1 MGKRYVWGRY
11 TAVPQQGK
19 KTRYSQTSQNL
30 ENTVDVNVDEGETFY
45 VGKSYYFSEVTGKYS
60 LTNTTAHVMPSGYV
74 YAIDVGY
81 MVMTSGKMYY
91 GEFRGVYG
99 SLSIMANGLDANN
112 KKVIGKE
119 YGSYSYQETYTYYTK
134 GSFID
139 YVSSSN
145 SDQYPSNSDQGGYYY
160 VLEGSD
166 NVNPTAVTVPDD
178 IDDGTTITISLT
190 PNTGKTF
197 GGTIS
202 YTYQYRYNGGS
213 WQTLTTTTATSTTLS
228 VPKDQYKTLEVRVRA
243 QDDMG
248 FTSNTWVSS
257 GVKTIIANQP
267 PTAPGITVD
276 NVYIGNELEVT
287 LTAATDPDGTVA
299 SYVLQRRIDGGAWTQ
314 VQSGT
319 SMTYT
324 ETVSD
329 GWGTVAYRAAAVDNE
344 GLQGPWATSQT
355 FDVNPGWVIISGPE
369 NDLGD
374 RPVPFPFEF
383 EVGVAGHPA
392 EDNIITQVLYDGR
405 DLVVDRTFHDHDDI
419 RINIDT
425 KYYAA
430 GVHTLQ
436 IIAAKEGYTT
446 AMASYTFNI
455 PAQKDELLELL
466 ESCKAEIL
474 QNPEAKAVV
483 PFGLARFI
491 YGEDGRDVNQ
501 MCGDGLKMAQ
511 GTYTGTGTSG
521 SGSPNTLACGFRP
534 KVTELYSLADGSVT
548 ALVSPAEGDSG
559 TASGITFEVSD
570 TGITWYAA
578 SAAVQ
583 GNESGKQYAY
593 KIIG

>member
-1 MGKRYVWGRY
+1 MGARYVWNRY
-11 TAVPQQGK
+11 TAVQQIGYR
-19 KTRYSQTSQNL
+19 TRYR
-30 ENTVDVNVDEGETFY
+30 ETTESVGTFNFSMSKGQSF
-45 VGKSYYFSEVTGKYS
+45 VIGKSYNFSSTSGKYS
-60 LTNTTAHVMPSGYV
+60 TTNNSYYTFQDDSGTSHGGGYITA
-74 YAIDVGY
+74 
-81 MVMTSGKMYY
+81 TSGAMYY
-91 GEFRGVYG
+91 SSEWRETAFKELRGRSTTKYG
-99 SLSIMANGLDANN
+99 AES
-112 KKVIGKE
+112 
-119 YGSYSYQETYTYYTK
+119 YQQQYYYYTQGSYIDQRSNASSYYYPY
-134 GSFID
+134 D
-139 YVSSSN
+139 
-145 SDQYPSNSDQGGYYY
+145 DEDGGYYY
-160 VLEGSD
+160 VLQGSD
-166 NVNPTAVTVPDD
+166 EVDPTAVMVPDD

-190 PNTGKTF
+190 PNTGKTY

-202 YTYQYRYNGGS
+202 YTYQYLYDNGG
-213 WQTLTTTTATSTTLS
+213 WQTLTTTTAASTTLA
-228 VPKDQYKTLEVRVRA
+228 VPKNQYSTLEVRVRA

-248 FTSNTWVSS
+248 FTSSDWITS
-257 GVKTIIANQP
+257 GRKTIIANQP
-267 PTAPGITVD
+267 PTAPGISVE
-276 NVYIGNELEVT
+276 NVYIGNTLTVT

-299 SYVLQRRIDGGAWTQ
+299 SYILQRRIDGGAWTQ

-319 SMTYT
+319 SMTYS
-324 ETVSD
+324 ETVLD
-329 GWGTVAYRAAAVDNE
+329 AWGTVAYRAAAVDNE

-369 NDLGD
+369 SDLGD

-383 EVGVAGHPA
+383 EVGVAGNPA
-392 EDNIITQVLYDGR
+392 EDNIITQVLYDER
-405 DLVVDRTFHDHDDI
+405 DLVVDRTFHDHDVI

-521 SGSPNTLACGFRP
+521 SGSPNTLTTGFRP
-534 KVTELYSLADGSVT
+534 KVALVFDHEFLVVIGMIPPADGNSNTVN
-548 ALVSPAEGDSG
+548 
-559 TASGITFEVSD
+559 GITFAVSD
-570 TGITWYAA
+570 TGITWYAG
-578 SAAVQ
+578 SAQ
-583 GNESGKQYAY
+583 TQCNQSGQLYSY
-593 KIIG
+593 MVIG

>member
-1 MGKRYVWGRY
+1 MGARYVWNRY
-11 TAVPQQGK
+11 TAVQQQAYR
-19 KTRYSQTSQNL
+19 TRYKETSEKMSNPSY
-30 ENTVDVNVDEGETFY
+30 VDVNFDVGDTFTI
-45 VGKSYYFSEVTGKYS
+45 GKSYYFSEVTGSYS
-60 LTNTTAHVMPSGYV
+60 LRDTVSYIFVSGYHP
-74 YAIDVGY
+74 DFDTGY
-81 MVMTSGKMYY
+81 MVMSSGHMYY
-91 GEFRGVYG
+91 GTIAFLNGTFRILNATDYYR
-99 SLSIMANGLDANN
+99 
-112 KKVIGKE
+112 E
-119 YGSYSYQETYTYYTK
+119 SYRQSYTYYDPGTYLDQR
-134 GSFID
+134 SNA
-139 YVSSSN
+139 SSGY
-145 SDQYPSNSDQGGYYY
+145 YPYDDEDGGYYY
-160 VLEGSD
+160 VRQGSD
-166 NVNPTAVTVPDD
+166 EVDPTAVTVPDD

-228 VPKDQYKTLEVRVRA
+228 VPKDQYSTLEVRVRA

-257 GVKTIIANQP
+257 GSKTIIANRP
-267 PTAPGITVD
+267 PTAPGISVE

-299 SYVLQRRIDGGAWTQ
+299 SYVIQRRIDGGAWAQ
-314 VQSGT
+314 VQAGT

-344 GLQGPWATSQT
+344 GLQGPWATSHT

-374 RPVPFPFEF
+374 KPVPFPFQF

-392 EDNIITQVLYDGR
+392 EDNILTRVMLDGR
-405 DLVVDRTFHDHDDI
+405 RVVVDRTFHDHDI
-419 RINIDT
+419 ITINLNV
-425 KYYAA
+425 KYFAA
-430 GVHTLQ
+430 GVHKLQ
-436 IIAAKEGYTT
+436 ITADKEGYTK
-446 AMASYTFNI
+446 AMANYTFNV
-455 PAQKDELLELL
+455 PAQTEAILQKLED
-466 ESCKAEIL
+466 CNAEIF
-474 QNPEAKAVV
+474 QNHKREAAV

-491 YGEDGRDVNQ
+491 FGDDGRDVNQ
-501 MCGDGLKMAQ
+501 MCGDGLKMVQ
-511 GTYTGTGTSG
+511 GTYTGTGTGG
-521 SGSPNTLACGFRP
+521 SSSPNTLACGFRP

-548 ALVSPAEGDSG
+548 ALVSPAEGNSG
-559 TASGITFEVSD
+559 SANGITFEVSD

-578 SAAVQ
+578 NAAAQ

>member
-1 MGKRYVWGRY
+1 MGARYVWGRY
-11 TAVPQQGK
+11 TAVQQIGYR
-19 KTRYSQTSQNL
+19 TRYR
-30 ENTVDVNVDEGETFY
+30 
-45 VGKSYYFSEVTGKYS
+45 EVTEDGGRGYS
-60 LTNTTAHVMPSGYV
+60 VNIGSSITVQISSGYSFSQKSGTFTRTGLRTYQWQILQDLPGGYIALAGNKLA
-74 YAIDVGY
+74 YASSWTCTVGGTDNRINAGY
-81 MVMTSGKMYY
+81 PTIHSAEPYQQQYY
-91 GEFRGVYG
+91 Y
-99 SLSIMANGLDANN
+99 
-112 KKVIGKE
+112 
-119 YGSYSYQETYTYYTK
+119 YTQGSYIDQRSNASSGYYPTN
-134 GSFID
+134 D
-139 YVSSSN
+139 E
-145 SDQYPSNSDQGGYYY
+145 DGGYYY
-160 VLEGSD
+160 VRQGSD
-166 NVNPTAVTVPDD
+166 EVDPTAVMVPDD
-178 IDDGTTITISLT
+178 IDDGTTIQISIT

-202 YTYQYRYNGGS
+202 YTYQYRYDGGS
-213 WQTLTTTTATSTTLS
+213 WQTLTTTTAVTASLA

-248 FTSNTWVSS
+248 FTSSTWVSS

-267 PTAPGITVD
+267 PTAPGISVE

-314 VQSGT
+314 VQAGT

-374 RPVPFPFEF
+374 RPVPFPFQF

-392 EDNIITQVLYDGR
+392 EDNILTCVMLDGR
-405 DLVVDRTFHDHDDI
+405 RVVVDRTFHDHDI
-419 RINIDT
+419 ITINLDV
-425 KYYAA
+425 KYFAA
-430 GVHTLQ
+430 GVHKLQ
-436 IIAAKEGYTT
+436 ITADKEGYTK
-446 AMASYTFNI
+446 AMANYTFNV
-455 PAQKDELLELL
+455 PAQTEAILQKL

-491 YGEDGRDVNQ
+491 FGEDGRDVNQ

-559 TASGITFEVSD
+559 SANGITFEVSD

-578 SAAVQ
+578 NAAAQ

>member
-1 MGKRYVWGRY
+1 MGARYVWNRY
-11 TAVPQQGK
+11 NAVQQQGYR
-19 KTRYSQTSQNL
+19 TRYKQVRKANSGYINFTNINDGDTLYIGNSF
-30 ENTVDVNVDEGETFY
+30 T
-45 VGKSYYFSEVTGKYS
+45 FSEITGKYS
-60 LTNTTAHVMPSGYV
+60 ISGSTRYDLEYGHYDLQTGYV
-74 YAIDVGY
+74 TFTDG
-81 MVMTSGKMYY
+81 SMYY
-91 GEFRGVYG
+91 GEW
-99 SLSIMANGLDANN
+99 IMNYSAVRLVSGGYKYTATTYQQAYIYY
-112 KKVIGKE
+112 VQ
-119 YGSYSYQETYTYYTK
+119 GSY
-134 GSFID
+134 ID
-139 YVSSSN
+139 QRSNASSGY
-145 SDQYPSNSDQGGYYY
+145 YPSNDEDGGYYY
-160 VLEGSD
+160 VRQGSD
-166 NVNPTAVTVPDD
+166 QVDPTAVTVPDD

-213 WQTLTTTTATSTTLS
+213 WQTLSTTTATTVSLA
-228 VPKDQYKTLEVRVRA
+228 VPKDQYSTLEVRVRA

-267 PTAPGITVD
+267 PTAPGISVE

-314 VQSGT
+314 VQAGT

-374 RPVPFPFEF
+374 RPVPFSFEF

-521 SGSPNTLACGFRP
+521 QDNPLLLTSGFRP
-534 KVTELYSLADGSVT
+534 KIVSLFAADGSKAATLT
-548 ALVSPAEGDSG
+548 APDKGDAFTAGGLTG
-559 TASGITFEVSD
+559 TLSD
-570 TGITWYAA
+570 TGVSLYAA
-578 SAAVQ
+578 DAAGQ
-583 GNESGKQYAY
+583 FNTSGAAY
-593 KIIG
+593 GYFIIG

>member
-1 MGKRYVWGRY
+1 MGARYVWNRY
-11 TAVPQQGK
+11 TAVQQQGYR
-19 KTRYSQTSQNL
+19 TRYRQVRKANSGYIDFTALVPGVRIHIGNRFS
-30 ENTVDVNVDEGETFY
+30 
-45 VGKSYYFSEVTGKYS
+45 FSETTGKYS
-60 LTNTTAHVMPSGYV
+60 ISDYTAYTLKNGHY
-74 YAIDVGY
+74 DLQTGY
-81 MVMTSGKMYY
+81 MTFTNGSMYY
-91 GEFRGVYG
+91 GEWIMNYG
-99 SLSIMANGLDANN
+99 AVRLLNGGYKYTAETYQQAYIYY
-112 KKVIGKE
+112 VQ
-119 YGSYSYQETYTYYTK
+119 GSYIDQRSNASSYYYPY
-134 GSFID
+134 D
-139 YVSSSN
+139 
-145 SDQYPSNSDQGGYYY
+145 DEDGGYYY
-160 VLEGSD
+160 VRQGSD
-166 NVNPTAVTVPDD
+166 EVDPTAVTVPDD

-213 WQTLTTTTATSTTLS
+213 WQTLTTTTAVTASLA
-228 VPKDQYKTLEVRVRA
+228 VPKDQYSTLEVRVRA

-267 PTAPGITVD
+267 PTAPGISVE

-299 SYVLQRRIDGGAWTQ
+299 SYVIQRRIDGGAWAQ

-374 RPVPFPFEF
+374 RPVPFSFEF

-455 PAQKDELLELL
+455 PAQKDELLKLL
-466 ESCKAEIL
+466 ESCKAEIM

-491 YGEDGRDVNQ
+491 YGDDGRDVNQ
-501 MCGDGLKMAQ
+501 MCGDSLKMAQ
-511 GTYTGTGTSG
+511 GTYTGTGQVGSSSPNQLTFDFVPQMLIVCDNEHTNPFSDHYILWIGQLGGGSQSVTISVYDKTISWYSHSSAQVQMNTSG
-521 SGSPNTLACGFRP
+521 KTYR
-534 KVTELYSLADGSVT
+534 YM
-548 ALVSPAEGDSG
+548 ALG
-559 TASGITFEVSD
+559 
-570 TGITWYAA
+570 
-578 SAAVQ
+578 
-583 GNESGKQYAY
+583 
-593 KIIG
+593 

>member
-1 MGKRYVWGRY
+1 MGARYVWNRY
-11 TAVPQQGK
+11 TAVQQQGYR
-19 KTRYSQTSQNL
+19 TRYRQVREANDGYINFTNI
-30 ENTVDVNVDEGETFY
+30 NDGETLYIGNSFT
-45 VGKSYYFSEVTGKYS
+45 FSEITGKYS
-60 LTNTTAHVMPSGYV
+60 ISDYTRYDLEYGHYDLQTGYV
-74 YAIDVGY
+74 TLTDG
-81 MVMTSGKMYY
+81 SMYY
-91 GEFRGVYG
+91 GEWIMNYSSVRL
-99 SLSIMANGLDANN
+99 LSGGYKYTATTYQQAYIYY
-112 KKVIGKE
+112 IQ
-119 YGSYSYQETYTYYTK
+119 GSYLDQRSNASSYYYPY
-134 GSFID
+134 D
-139 YVSSSN
+139 DEY
-145 SDQYPSNSDQGGYYY
+145 GGYYY
-160 VLEGSD
+160 VRQGSD
-166 NVNPTAVTVPDD
+166 EVDPTAVTVPDD
-178 IDDGTTITISLT
+178 IDDGTTIQISIT

-202 YTYQYRYNGGS
+202 YTYQYRYDGGS
-213 WQTLTTTTATSTTLS
+213 WQTLSTTTATTVSLA
-228 VPKDQYKTLEVRVRA
+228 VPKDQYSTLEVRVRA

-257 GVKTIIANQP
+257 GSKTIIANQP
-267 PTAPGITVD
+267 PTAPGISVE

-299 SYVLQRRIDGGAWTQ
+299 SYVIQRRIDGGAWTQ

-319 SMTYT
+319 SMTYS
-324 ETVSD
+324 ETVLD
-329 GWGTVAYRAAAVDNE
+329 AWGTVAYRAAAVDNE

-369 NDLGD
+369 SDLGD

-491 YGEDGRDVNQ
+491 FGDDGRDVNQ
-501 MCGDGLKMAQ
+501 MCGDGLKLAH
-511 GTYTGTGTSG
+511 GSYTGTGTSG
-521 SGSPNTLACGFRP
+521 SGSPNTLTTGFRP
-534 KVTELYSLADGSVT
+534 KAATIAAADGSAVVR
-548 ALVSPAEGDSG
+548 LVAPAEGNTATAGGVTATFADSG
-559 TASGITFEVSD
+559 LSWYADSAAAQLNASG
-570 TGITWYAA
+570 TGYIY
-578 SAAVQ
+578 
-583 GNESGKQYAY
+583 E
-593 KIIG
+593 IIG

>member
-1 MGKRYVWGRY
+1 MGARYVWNRY
-11 TAVPQQGK
+11 TAVQQQGYR
-19 KTRYSQTSQNL
+19 TRYKKVREANSRYIDFTAL
-30 ENTVDVNVDEGETFY
+30 VPGVTIY
-45 VGKSYYFSEVTGKYS
+45 IGKSFTFSETTGKYS
-60 LTNTTAHVMPSGYV
+60 ISDYTAYTLKNGHY
-74 YAIDVGY
+74 DLQTGY
-81 MVMTSGKMYY
+81 MTFTDGSMYY
-91 GEFRGVYG
+91 GEWIMNYG
-99 SLSIMANGLDANN
+99 AVRLLSGGYKYTAQSYQQQYYYYIQ
-112 KKVIGKE
+112 
-119 YGSYSYQETYTYYTK
+119 GSYIDQRSNASSYYYPY
-134 GSFID
+134 D
-139 YVSSSN
+139 DEY
-145 SDQYPSNSDQGGYYY
+145 GGYYY
-160 VLEGSD
+160 VRQGSD
-166 NVNPTAVTVPDD
+166 EVDPTAVTVPDD

-202 YTYQYRYNGGS
+202 YTYQYRYNGGR

-228 VPKDQYKTLEVRVRA
+228 VPKDQYSTLEVRVRA

-267 PTAPGITVD
+267 PTAPGIAVD

-299 SYVLQRRIDGGAWTQ
+299 SYVIQRRIDGGAWTQ

-344 GLQGPWATSQT
+344 GLQGPWAASQT

-369 NDLGD
+369 SDMGD
-374 RPVPFPFEF
+374 KPVPFPFQF

-392 EDNIITQVLYDGR
+392 EDNILTRVMLDGR
-405 DLVVDRTFHDHDDI
+405 RVVVDRTFHDHDDI

-491 YGEDGRDVNQ
+491 FGEDGRDVNQ

-511 GTYTGTGTSG
+511 GTYTGTGQVGSSSPNQLTFDFVPQMLIVCDNEHTNTFANLYMLWIGQLGGGSHSVTISVDDKTISWYSDSSTREQMNTSG
-521 SGSPNTLACGFRP
+521 TTYR
-534 KVTELYSLADGSVT
+534 YM
-548 ALVSPAEGDSG
+548 ALG
-559 TASGITFEVSD
+559 
-570 TGITWYAA
+570 
-578 SAAVQ
+578 
-583 GNESGKQYAY
+583 
-593 KIIG
+593 

>member
-1 MGKRYVWGRY
+1 MGARYVWNRY
-11 TAVPQQGK
+11 TAVQKQGYR
-19 KTRYSQTSQNL
+19 TRYKKVQKANSGYIDFTAL
-30 ENTVDVNVDEGETFY
+30 VPGVTIHI
-45 VGKSYYFSEVTGKYS
+45 GKSFTFSEITGKYS
-60 LTNTTAHVMPSGYV
+60 ISDYTAYTLKNGHY
-74 YAIDVGY
+74 DLQTGY
-81 MVMTSGKMYY
+81 MTFTDGSMYY
-91 GEFRGVYG
+91 GEW
-99 SLSIMANGLDANN
+99 IMNYSAVRLLNGGYKYTATTYQQAYIYY
-112 KKVIGKE
+112 VQ
-119 YGSYSYQETYTYYTK
+119 GSYIDQRSNASSYYYPY
-134 GSFID
+134 D
-139 YVSSSN
+139 DEY
-145 SDQYPSNSDQGGYYY
+145 GGYYY
-160 VLEGSD
+160 VRQGSD
-166 NVNPTAVTVPDD
+166 EVDPTAVTVPDD
-178 IDDGTTITISLT
+178 IDDGTTIQISIT

-228 VPKDQYKTLEVRVRA
+228 VPKDQYSTLEVRARA

-267 PTAPGITVD
+267 PSAPGISVE

-299 SYVLQRRIDGGAWTQ
+299 SYVIQRRIDGGAWTQ

-319 SMTYT
+319 SMTYS
-324 ETVSD
+324 ETVSGD
-329 GWGTVAYRAAAVDNE
+329 WGTVAYRAAAVDNE
-344 GLQGPWATSQT
+344 GLQGPWAASQT

-369 NDLGD
+369 SDMGD
-374 RPVPFPFEF
+374 KPVPFPFQF

-392 EDNIITQVLYDGR
+392 EDNILTRVMLDGR
-405 DLVVDRTFHDHDDI
+405 RVVVDRTFHDHEI
-419 RINIDT
+419 ITINLNV
-425 KYYAA
+425 KYFAA
-430 GVHTLQ
+430 GVHKLQ
-436 IIAAKEGYTT
+436 ITADKEGYTK
-446 AMASYTFNI
+446 AMANYTFNV
-455 PAQKDELLELL
+455 PAQTEAILQKLEG
-466 ESCKAEIL
+466 CNAEIF
-474 QNPEAKAVV
+474 QNYKGEAAV

-491 YGEDGRDVNQ
+491 FGDDGRDVNQ
-501 MCGDGLKMAQ
+501 MCGDGLKMAH

-559 TASGITFEVSD
+559 SANGITFEVSD

-578 SAAVQ
+578 NAAAQ

>member
-1 MGKRYVWGRY
+1 MGARYVWNRY
-11 TAVPQQGK
+11 TAVQQTGYR
-19 KTRYSQTSQNL
+19 TRYRAVTESVSDFKFTLSQGDQFTISSSYSISQSTGTLSQSGILKTYTISRNTDYGAGYIKSTDGAIYYASNWHGSLDGITGFKLTGSNGVTKYTSEAYQQEYIYYL
-30 ENTVDVNVDEGETFY
+30 QG
-45 VGKSYYFSEVTGKYS
+45 SYIDQRSNAS
-60 LTNTTAHVMPSGYV
+60 SGY
-74 YAIDVGY
+74 
-81 MVMTSGKMYY
+81 
-91 GEFRGVYG
+91 
-99 SLSIMANGLDANN
+99 
-112 KKVIGKE
+112 
-119 YGSYSYQETYTYYTK
+119 
-134 GSFID
+134 
-139 YVSSSN
+139 
-145 SDQYPSNSDQGGYYY
+145 YPYDDEDGGYYY
-160 VLEGSD
+160 VRQGSD
-166 NVNPTAVTVPDD
+166 QVDPTAVTVPDD
-178 IDDGTTITISLT
+178 IDDGTTITIGLT

-202 YTYQYRYNGGS
+202 YTYQYRYDGGS
-213 WQTLTTTTATSTTLS
+213 WQTLSTTTATTVSLA
-228 VPKDQYKTLEVRVRA
+228 VPKGQYSTLEVRVRA

-257 GVKTIIANQP
+257 GSKTIIANQP

-299 SYVLQRRIDGGAWTQ
+299 SYVLQRLIDGGAWTQ
-314 VQSGT
+314 VQART
-319 SMTYT
+319 SMPYS
-324 ETVSD
+324 ETVSGD
-329 GWGTVAYRAAAVDNE
+329 WGTVAYRAAAVDNE

-374 RPVPFPFEF
+374 RPVQFPFEF

-474 QNPEAKAVV
+474 QNHEAKAVV

-521 SGSPNTLACGFRP
+521 QDNPLLLISGFRP
-534 KVTELYSLADGSVT
+534 KIVSLFAADGSKAATLT
-548 ALVSPAEGDSG
+548 APDEGDAFTAGGLTG
-559 TASGITFEVSD
+559 TLSD
-570 TGITWYAA
+570 TGVSLYAA
-578 SAAVQ
+578 DAAGQ
-583 GNESGKQYAY
+583 FNTSGAAY
-593 KIIG
+593 GYFIIG

>member
-1 MGKRYVWGRY
+1 MGARYVWNRY
-11 TAVPQQGK
+11 TAVQQQGYR
-19 KTRYSQTSQNL
+19 TRYRPLSKDL
-30 ENTVDVNVDEGETFY
+30 EEAISVNMDVGDTFY
-45 VGKSYYFSEVTGKYS
+45 VGKGYNFSDITGKYS
-60 LTNTTAHVMPSGYV
+60 LTNTIKHVMPSGYV

-99 SLSIMANGLDANN
+99 SLRIMDKGHDQESES
-112 KKVIGKE
+112 VTGKE
-119 YGSYSYQETYTYYTK
+119 YSATTYQQAYIYYIQGSYIDQRSNASSYYYPY
-134 GSFID
+134 D
-139 YVSSSN
+139 DEY
-145 SDQYPSNSDQGGYYY
+145 GGYYY
-160 VLEGSD
+160 VRQGSD
-166 NVNPTAVTVPDD
+166 EVDPTAVTVPDD
-178 IDDGTTITISLT
+178 IDDGTTIQISIT
-190 PNTGKTF
+190 PNTGKTY

-202 YTYQYRYNGGS
+202 YTYQYRYDGGS
-213 WQTLTTTTATSTTLS
+213 WQTLSTTTATTVSLA
-228 VPKDQYKTLEVRVRA
+228 VPKDQYSTLEVRVRA

-248 FTSNTWVSS
+248 FTSSDWITS
-257 GVKTIIANQP
+257 GRKTIIANQP
-267 PTAPGITVD
+267 PTAPGISVE

-299 SYVLQRRIDGGAWTQ
+299 SYVIQRRIDGSAWAQ

-355 FDVNPGWVIISGPE
+355 FDVNPGWVIIEGPE
-369 NDLGD
+369 NDIGD
-374 RPVPFPFEF
+374 KRRPFHFVFS
-383 EVGVAGHPA
+383 VGVVGSPD
-392 EDNIITQVLYDGR
+392 EDDILTRVMLDDRYT
-405 DLVVDRTFHDHDDI
+405 VVDRTFHDADVVDI
-419 RINIDT
+419 RLDI
-425 KYYAA
+425 KYFAQ
-430 GVHTLQ
+430 GPHKLQ
-436 IIAAKEGYTT
+436 ITADKEGYTG
-446 AMASYTFNI
+446 AMSTYTFNVTNDEAEALLSGANSAV
-455 PAQKDELLELL
+455 AQNYLGKP
-466 ESCKAEIL
+466 I
-474 QNPEAKAVV
+474 VYH
-483 PFGLARFI
+483 GLARFV
-491 YGEDGRDVNQ
+491 YGPDGRDVVQ

-534 KVTELYSLADGSVT
+534 KVTELYSLSDGSVT
-548 ALVSPAEGDSG
+548 ALVSPAEGNSG
-559 TASGITFEVSD
+559 SANGITFEVSD